1 MKEPRP
7 RNPSRRADR
16 SNSERRTSQQR
27 AETRLPV
34 GRVRSR
40 VAIAAVAATVL
51 TPLLTLP
58 LGWQEQAI
66 FATALILIAAVLNR
80 TLRTAT
86 VTLALMAMSVFSTL
100 RYGYWRTTQTWDG
113 ITSAGHLQQWDTIFV
128 LLMLAAEFYAFAMLI
143 LGYFQT
149 IHPLGR
155 QSVALRVDSL
165 TWPSVDVWIPTYTEP
180 LTVVRATVLGALAM
194 DYPAGKMRVALLDDG
209 NRQEFREFAA
219 TVGVAYLA
227 RARNTHAKAG
237 NINNA
242 LARTT
247 ADYVAIFDS
256 DHVPTRTFLQMTLG
270 WSGRHPRLGLVQTP
284 HHFYSPDP
292 FERNLSRFRRVPNES
307 ELFHRLIQDGND
319 LWNAS
324 FFCGSCAVLR
334 RAALDAIGGVAVETV
349 TEDAHT
355 ALRMQ
360 RRGWNTAYI
369 NVPQAAGL
377 ATESLAAHIGQRI
390 RWARGMVQIL
400 RLENPLCGPG
410 LSIPQRLCYFNAA
423 AHFLFAVPRLVFLTI
438 PLVYLL
444 LGMVNIYGH
453 SLAVF
458 AYALPHIVLS
468 NLTNARVQGRHRFSF
483 WSEVYETVLAPYVVA
498 PTLLALISPRFGK
511 FNVTSKGGVIDRS
524 YFDRRIAL
532 PFLVLLALNIAG
544 LVAAGRLWAT
554 DPAHHDTVIMNA
566 AWTLDNILVL
576 PVAASVAWEARQRRA
591 VARVDVPVRLTLITD
606 DGRRLEATGRDL
618 SRGGVAARLATGT
631 GVQEGELVVAAF
643 EHEGSRCEIGARV
656 ACSSGATQHLAFDA
670 LGLREEAFLTSLIY
684 SRPDAWLSRHT
695 SRPVDRPLKSLLQI
709 VLLGLRGLVF
719 VPPLALFSRGPVAR
733 RRRKRAPA
741 VAALVPLFGLL
752 TPRLDAADQQSV
764 SAAARGPRS
773 TTFQEV
779 YELSAIGAPNG
790 IVLEGVGV
798 SQNLFFGVPLTKV

>member
-1 MKEPRP
+1 
-7 RNPSRRADR
+7 
-16 SNSERRTSQQR
+16 
-27 AETRLPV
+27 
-34 GRVRSR
+34 
-40 VAIAAVAATVL
+40 
-51 TPLLTLP
+51 
-58 LGWQEQAI
+58 
-66 FATALILIAAVLNR
+66 
-80 TLRTAT
+80 
-86 VTLALMAMSVFSTL
+86 
-100 RYGYWRTTQTWDG
+100 
-113 ITSAGHLQQWDTIFV
+113 
-128 LLMLAAEFYAFAMLI
+128 
-143 LGYFQT
+143 
-149 IHPLGR
+149 
-155 QSVALRVDSL
+155 
-165 TWPSVDVWIPTYTEP
+165 
-180 LTVVRATVLGALAM
+180 
-194 DYPAGKMRVALLDDG
+194 
-209 NRQEFREFAA
+209 
-219 TVGVAYLA
+219 
-227 RARNTHAKAG
+227 
-237 NINNA
+237 
-242 LARTT
+242 
-247 ADYVAIFDS
+247 
-256 DHVPTRTFLQMTLG
+256 VPPRTFLQITLG
-270 WSGRHPRLGLVQTP
+270 WFGRDPRLGLVQTP

-292 FERNLSRFRRVPNES
+292 FERNLARFRRVPNES

-319 LWNAS
+319 FWNAS

-369 NVPQAAGL
+369 NLPQAAGL

-400 RLENPLCGPG
+400 RLENPLFGPG

-498 PTLLALISPRFGK
+498 PTLLALISPRLGK
-511 FNVTSKGGVIDRS
+511 FNVTSKGGVVDRS

-532 PFLVLLALNIAG
+532 PFLCLAALNIAG
-544 LVAAGRLWAT
+544 LLAAGRLWAT

-566 AWTLDNILVL
+566 AWTLYNLLVL
-576 PVAASVAWEARQRRA
+576 SVAASVAWEARQRRA
-591 VARVDVPVRLTLITD
+591 DARVDVPARVTLITE
-606 DGRRLEATGRDL
+606 DGRCLEATARDL
-618 SRGGVAARLATGT
+618 SRGGVALHLATPARLH
-631 GVQEGELVVAAF
+631 EGELVVAAF
-643 EHEGSRCEIGARV
+643 EHEGARCEIGARV
-656 ACSSGATQHLAFDA
+656 ACCSGATHHLAFAA
-670 LGLREEAFLTSLIY
+670 LGLREEAYLTSLIY
-684 SRPDAWLSRHT
+684 SRPEAWLSWHA
-695 SRPVDRPLKSLLQI
+695 SRPVDRPLKSLLHI

-719 VPPLALFSRGPVAR
+719 VPPLALFSRGPAAR
-733 RRRKRAPA
+733 RRRKRSPA

-752 TPRLDAADQQSV
+752 AIGRLDAAGQDSA
-764 SAAARGPRS
+764 SAARSPRS

-790 IVLEGVGV
+790 IVLSGTPK
-798 SQNLFFGVPLTKV
+798 NRL